1 MLGINMNYQNSFNK
15 ICELL
20 KKYSTADDYQVN
32 YLGTKNNLT
41 RFADNMLTQNIENEF
56 EEVYLTSYFDS
67 KKATLQTANLSE
79 GGIKELIKRSEDIA
93 KKSKKDVEYL
103 PSLRDDHQTINHNLD
118 ANLLDLSPTKRSDMA
133 GFAINEAVKHQ
144 MTAAGTFESSVDHVG
159 VATKN
164 HLQKYHIQSGCA
176 FSATFDKCNEQTNCR
191 TSAMTFQD
199 LNYQSAIEDGIRDAI
214 LMQNKITMPPGKYD
228 VLLSSHAYTELNFMG
243 AGYGMDRKAY
253 DKGYSAYNKKLGTQI
268 APEHI
273 NLFTDPNSPHA
284 ACKPFMYDGLSVSK
298 NMLIENGILKN
309 LPTSRFWGHQ
319 NNLQA
324 FGISNLI
331 MDGSHLSDDL
341 LIQKIERGFYI
352 KDIWYIRIV
361 NPENLTLTGMTRNA
375 LFYIEDGKVKCGAT
389 HFRWN
394 DSPMLMF
401 ERIKEVGIPK
411 REQVWKYSNYMPPV
425 IIKDFN
431 LTSSTL
437 F

>member
-1 MLGINMNYQNSFNK
+1 MNYQNSFNK

-20 KKYSTADDYQVN
+20 KKYSTADDYQIN

-41 RFADNMLTQNIENEF
+41 RFADNMLTQNIENEY
-56 EEVYLTSYFDS
+56 EEVYLTSWFDA

-79 GGIKELIKRSEDIA
+79 GGIKELIKRSEAIA
-93 KKSKKDVEYL
+93 KKSMKDVEYL
-103 PSLRDDHQTINHNLD
+103 PSLKNDHQTIHHHLD
-118 ANLLDLSPTKRSDMA
+118 EDLLDLSPSKRSAVA
-133 GFAINEAVKHQ
+133 GFAINEAIKNQ
-144 MTAAGTFESSVDHVG
+144 ITAAGTFQSSVDHVG

-164 HLQKYHIQSGCA
+164 HLQKFHLQSACA
-176 FSATFDKCNEQTNCR
+176 FSATFDKNNEQTNCR
-191 TSAMTFQD
+191 ASSMALTD
-199 LNYQSAIEDGIRDAI
+199 LNYQGATAEGIKDVEY
-214 LMQNKITMPPGKYD
+214 MQNKTTMPPGKYD
-228 VLLSSHAYTELNFMG
+228 VLFSSHAYAELNLMG

-253 DKGYSAYNKKLGTQI
+253 DKGYSAYNKKIGTQI
-268 APEHI
+268 APKHVT
-273 NLFTDPNSPHA
+273 LYTDPNFSHA
-284 ACKPFMYDGLSVSK
+284 ACKPFMNDGLALSK

-319 NNLQA
+319 NKLPA
-324 FGISNLI
+324 FAISNLI
-331 MDGSHLSDDL
+331 MDSGHLSDDL

-375 LFYIEDGKVKCGAT
+375 LFYIENGKVKCGAT

-401 ERIKEVGIPK
+401 DRIKEVGIPK
-411 REQVWKYSNYMPPV
+411 REQVWNYPNYIPPV